1 MMHEPITGGQPAA
14 MQQAPALP
22 SGTPLGRRELI
33 TRLLVGLLLPV
44 SILTALVV
52 LYVMSSASAAATG
65 GCGGG

>member
-1 MMHEPITGGQPAA
+1 MP
-14 MQQAPALP
+14 QAPALP
-22 SGTPLGRRELI
+22 SGTPLDRRELI

>member
-1 MMHEPITGGQPAA
+1 MMHDPITGGQRAA
-14 MQQAPALP
+14 MPQASALP
-22 SGTPLGRRELI
+22 SSTPLGRRELI

-52 LYVMSSASAAATG
+52 LYVMSSASATATG

>member
-1 MMHEPITGGQPAA
+1 MVSEAAAEHQPASSSLSLSL
-14 MQQAPALP
+14 PAR
-22 SGTPLGRRELI
+22 SRRQVLGW
-33 TRLLVGLLLPV
+33 TLLGLLLPV

>member
-1 MMHEPITGGQPAA
+1 MTHEPITGGQAA
-14 MQQAPALP
+14 ALP
-22 SGTPLGRRELI
+22 PAPVLPLRTPLSRRELI
-33 TRLLVGLLLPV
+33 TRMLVGLLLPV